1 MDDSTVHTGD
11 IRVVISDFGGVLTNP
26 LMDSFV
32 KYQEKTGI
40 PIEVLGEA
48 MLAIMQRDGMHP
60 LFELE
65 KGLLSEAEFNR
76 MMQAE
81 LESRLDHE
89 IEFHSFP
96 DHYFEHL
103 HPNEP
108 FLDFLFAYKAD
119 GGRLALL
126 TNNVKEWEHRWRSM
140 LPIDELFET
149 VVDSGFV
156 GTRKPEPRIY
166 EITFER
172 IAALDG
178 LADVKPSQCV
188 LVDDVEI
195 NCTAAQD
202 FGFRAVRFESTEQAI
217 ADLRKLLGPTAP
229 AAARPHSTDG

>member
-1 MDDSTVHTGD
+1 MTPEAN

-26 LMDSFV
+26 LMDAFV
-32 KYQEKTGI
+32 AYQRITGI
-40 PIEVLGEA
+40 PVQVLGEA

-81 LESRLDHE
+81 LETRLDHE

-96 DHYFEHL
+96 DHYFNHL

-108 FLDFLFAYKAD
+108 FLDFLFEYKRG

-126 TNNVKEWEHRWRSM
+126 TNNVKEWEPRWRAM

-149 VVDSGFV
+149 IVDSGFV
-156 GTRKPEPRIY
+156 GTRKPEPEIY
-166 EITFER
+166 EIAYVR
-172 IAALDG
+172 IAALEG
-178 LADVKPSQCV
+178 LADVAPHECV
-188 LVDDVEI
+188 LVDDVED
-195 NCTAAQD
+195 NCTAAVD
-202 FGFRAVRFESTEQAI
+202 FGFKAVQFRETPQAI
-217 ADLRKLLGPTAP
+217 ADVRALLDDEG
-229 AAARPHSTDG
+229 

>member
-1 MDDSTVHTGD
+1 MSEFVAPKDADSRDGETRAPV
-11 IRVVISDFGGVLTNP
+11 RVVISDFGGVLTNP
-26 LMDSFV
+26 LMDSFI
-32 KYQEKTGI
+32 KYQETTGI

-65 KGLLSEAEFNR
+65 KGLLSESDFNQL
-76 MMQAE
+76 MQAE
-81 LESRLDHE
+81 LEARLDHD
-89 IEFHSFP
+89 IEFHTFP

-103 HPNEP
+103 HPNQP
-108 FLDFLFAYKAD
+108 FLDFLFEYKSG

-149 VVDSGFV
+149 IVDSGFV
-156 GTRKPEPRIY
+156 GTRKPEPEIY

-178 LADVKPSQCV
+178 LADVAAGECV
-188 LVDDVEI
+188 LVDDVEA
-195 NCTAAQD
+195 NCSAAQD
-202 FGFRAVRFESTEQAI
+202 FGFKAVHFRETKQAI
-217 ADLRKLLGPTAP
+217 AGVRAMLG
-229 AAARPHSTDG
+229 

>member
-1 MDDSTVHTGD
+1 MTPGAN

-26 LMDSFV
+26 LMDSFIE
-32 KYQEKTGI
+32 YQKITGI
-40 PIEVLGEA
+40 PIDVLGEA
-48 MLAIMQRDGMHP
+48 MFAIMRRDGMHP

-65 KGLLSEAEFNR
+65 KGLLSEVEFNR
-76 MMQAE
+76 VMQAE
-81 LESRLDHE
+81 LERRLDHE

-108 FLDFLFAYKAD
+108 FLDFLFEYKRG

-126 TNNVKEWEHRWRSM
+126 TNNVKEWEPRWRAM
-140 LPIDELFET
+140 MPIDELFET

-166 EITFER
+166 EITYER
-172 IAALDG
+172 ITALEG
-178 LADVKPSQCV
+178 LADVSPRECV

-195 NCTAAQD
+195 NCSAAED
-202 FGFRAVRFESTEQAI
+202 FGFRSVQFRETPQTI
-217 ADLRKLLGPTAP
+217 AELRALLSA
-229 AAARPHSTDG
+229 